1 MHHKTYRAQRKKI
14 RLKRTLITGP
24 DEETK
29 IVAFGDAGAGHVKTL
44 APVPVKVYVAK
55 AHMTA
60 VLQLIRY
67 LG

>member
-1 MHHKTYRAQRKKI
+1 MKEDAAKENTNHWSRR
-14 RLKRTLITGP
+14 
-24 DEETK
+24 DETK
-29 IVAFGDAGAGHVKTL
+29 IVVFGDAEAGHVKIL